1 VTATLEVEPPSAAH
15 GHDPPR
21 ALVEH
26 LTELRRRVVISL
38 IAVAI
43 GMALAFAFANI
54 VVSFL
59 VRFYTDATHGR
70 QRTLIFT
77 GPLDAFALRLKI
89 AFFGGIVLA
98 LPVWLLQ
105 IWRFVTPALQKRE
118 KRYAIPFVATS
129 IVLFVLGGIVAM
141 LTLTKALEFLL
152 GVGGPNLNPML
163 TGDKYVSL
171 IALMIVAFGLA
182 FEFPVLLMFL
192 LLARVL
198 STRQLRRSRRIA
210 LITIVV
216 FAAVITPSQDPFSL
230 FAMAIP
236 MYVFY
241 EASILL
247 GRILKR

>member
-1 VTATLEVEPPSAAH
+1 VTATLEVEPPPGTR
-15 GHDPPR
+15 GHDPLLS
-21 ALVEH
+21 LVDH
-26 LTELRRRVVISL
+26 LTELRRRVAISL
-38 IAVAI
+38 IAVAV
-43 GMALAFAFANI
+43 GMALAFVFANS

-59 VRFYTDATHGR
+59 VGFYTDATHGR

-105 IWRFVTPALQKRE
+105 IWRFVTPALEKRE
-118 KRYAIPFVATS
+118 KRYAIPFVASS

-192 LLARVL
+192 LLARVV

-210 LITIVV
+210 LIAIVV

-236 MYVFY
+236 MYAFY
-241 EASILL
+241 EGSILL

>member
-1 VTATLEVEPPSAAH
+1 VTATLEVGPPSGAG
-15 GHDPPR
+15 GHDPPL
-21 ALVEH
+21 ALVDH
-26 LTELRRRVVISL
+26 LTELRRRVMISL
-38 IAVAI
+38 IAVAV
-43 GMALAFAFANI
+43 GMVLAFVFANT

-59 VRFYTDATHGR
+59 VRFYSDATHGR

-129 IVLFVLGGIVAM
+129 IVLFVLGGVVAM

-171 IALMIVAFGLA
+171 IALMIVAFGFA

-192 LLARVL
+192 LLARVMT
-198 STRQLRRSRRIA
+198 TRQLRRSRRIA
-210 LITIVV
+210 LIAIVI

-236 MYVFY
+236 MYAFY

>member
-1 VTATLEVEPPSAAH
+1 VTAALELEPPPAAH

-21 ALVEH
+21 ALVDH

-54 VVSFL
+54 AVSFL

-105 IWRFVTPALQKRE
+105 VWRFVTPALHKRE

-192 LLARVL
+192 LLARVV

>member
-1 VTATLEVEPPSAAH
+1 VTAMLEVEPPSGVR
-15 GHDPPR
+15 GHDPPL
-21 ALVEH
+21 ALVDH
-26 LTELRRRVVISL
+26 LTELRRRVAISL
-38 IAVAI
+38 IAVAV
-43 GMALAFAFANI
+43 GMALAFVFANS

-171 IALMIVAFGLA
+171 IALMILAFGLA

-192 LLARVL
+192 LLARVV

-210 LITIVV
+210 LIAVVV

-236 MYVFY
+236 MCAFY

>member
-1 VTATLEVEPPSAAH
+1 MTATLEVEPPPGTR
-15 GHDPPR
+15 GHDPPLS
-21 ALVEH
+21 LVDH
-26 LTELRRRVVISL
+26 LTELRRRVAISL
-38 IAVAI
+38 ISVAV
-43 GMALAFAFANI
+43 GMALAFVFANS

-129 IVLFVLGGIVAM
+129 IVLFVVGGIVAM

-192 LLARVL
+192 LLARVV

-210 LITIVV
+210 LIAIVV

-236 MYVFY
+236 MYAFY

>member
-1 VTATLEVEPPSAAH
+1 
-15 GHDPPR
+15 
-21 ALVEH
+21 
-26 LTELRRRVVISL
+26 
-38 IAVAI
+38 
-43 GMALAFAFANI
+43 MALAFVFANS

-192 LLARVL
+192 LLARVV

-210 LITIVV
+210 LIAIVV

-241 EASILL
+241 EASIIL

>member
-1 VTATLEVEPPSAAH
+1 VTAMLEVEPPS
-15 GHDPPR
+15 GVRGQDPPL
-21 ALVEH
+21 ALVDH
-26 LTELRRRVVISL
+26 LTELRRRVAISL
-38 IAVAI
+38 IVVAV
-43 GMALAFAFANI
+43 GMALAFVFANS

-171 IALMIVAFGLA
+171 IALMILAFGLA

-192 LLARVL
+192 LLARVV

-210 LITIVV
+210 LIAVVV

-236 MYVFY
+236 MYAFY